1 MRSKIYTPLP
11 KYMRKKAQ
19 RVTKLINEWNKAGM
33 TSNDLEISKDLLSD
47 FYENIGK
54 TPKDTQ
60 LASDRI
66 RLSRSEKE
74 EYNKILDYILHN
86 DDVDIS
92 KRMMKN
98 KMIRDTW
105 NEQNKEVYEKV
116 KAQYDQV
123 YDEQSFIK
131 FVDRMNMSK
140 SNSFLRYVFSS
151 DQMAHL
157 YSGAYNARMTEAE
170 VNRKIAEQY
179 DLMEKNEAHLFKNN
193 EAEASDILYE
203 RLIGIIEDKEKE
215 YKQQHPKAKNFR
227 LRKRKK

>member
-1 MRSKIYTPLP
+1 MQ
-11 KYMRKKAQ
+11 KKAQ
-19 RVTKLINEWNKAGM
+19 RVTQLINEWNKAGM
-33 TSNDLEISKDLLSD
+33 TSNDLEVSKDLLSD
-47 FYENIGK
+47 FYDNIGK
-54 TPKDTQ
+54 SVKDNQ

-66 RLSRSEKE
+66 RLSKSEKE
-74 EYNKILDYILHN
+74 EYNKILDYILRN

-92 KRMMKN
+92 KRMLKN
-98 KMIRDTW
+98 QMIRDTW

-131 FVDRMNMSK
+131 FVDRMNISK

-193 EAEASDILYE
+193 EYEARDILYE

-215 YKQQHPKAKNFR
+215 YKQEHPKAKDFR

>member
-1 MRSKIYTPLP
+1 MKSKIYKPMP
-11 KYMRKKAQ
+11 KYMQKKAQ
-19 RVTKLINEWNKAGM
+19 RVTQLINEWNNACM
-33 TSNDLEISKDLLSD
+33 TSNDLEVSKDLLSD

-54 TPKDTQ
+54 TVKDTQ

-66 RLSRSEKE
+66 RLSKSEKE
-74 EYNKILDYILHN
+74 EYNKILDYILYN
-86 DDVDIS
+86 EDVDIS
-92 KRMMKN
+92 KRMLKN
-98 KMIRDTW
+98 QMIRDTW

-131 FVDRMNMSK
+131 FVDRMNISK

-151 DQMAHL
+151 DQLAHL

-170 VNRKIAEQY
+170 VNKKIAEQY

-193 EAEASDILYE
+193 EAEANDILYE
-203 RLIGIIEDKEKE
+203 RIIKIIEEKEIE
-215 YKQQHPKAKNFR
+215 YKQEHPKAIDLR

>member
-11 KYMRKKAQ
+11 KYMQKKAQ

-33 TSNDLEISKDLLSD
+33 TSNDLEVSKDLLSD

-54 TPKDTQ
+54 TVKDTQ

-131 FVDRMNMSK
+131 FVDRMNISK

-151 DQMAHL
+151 DQLAHL
-157 YSGAYNARMTEAE
+157 YSGAYNARMTEAD

-193 EAEASDILYE
+193 EAEASDILFE
-203 RLIGIIEDKEKE
+203 RIMGIIEEKEVE
-215 YKQQHPKAKNFR
+215 YKQQHPKAKNLR

>member
-1 MRSKIYTPLP
+1 MKSKIYTPLP
-11 KYMRKKAQ
+11 KYMQKKAQ
-19 RVTKLINEWNKAGM
+19 RVTNMINEWNKADM
-33 TSNDLEISKDLLSD
+33 TSNDLEVAKDLLSD
-47 FYENIGK
+47 FYDNIGK
-54 TPKDTQ
+54 SVKDNQ

-66 RLSRSEKE
+66 RLSKSEKE

-92 KRMMKN
+92 KRMLKN
-98 KMIRDTW
+98 QMIRDTW

-131 FVDRMNMSK
+131 FVDRMNISK

-193 EAEASDILYE
+193 EAEARDILYE
-203 RLIGIIEDKEKE
+203 RVIGIIEEKEIE
-215 YKQQHPKAKNFR
+215 YKQLHPKAKNLR

>member
-1 MRSKIYTPLP
+1 MKSKIYKPMP
-11 KYMRKKAQ
+11 KYMQKKAQ
-19 RVTKLINEWNKAGM
+19 RVTQLINEWNKAGM
-33 TSNDLEISKDLLSD
+33 TSNDLEVSKDLLSD

-54 TPKDTQ
+54 TVKDTQ

-66 RLSRSEKE
+66 RLSKSEKE
-74 EYNKILDYILHN
+74 EYNKILDYILYN
-86 DDVDIS
+86 EDVDIS
-92 KRMMKN
+92 KRMLKN
-98 KMIRDTW
+98 QMIRDTW

-131 FVDRMNMSK
+131 FVDRMNISK

-151 DQMAHL
+151 DQLAHL

-170 VNRKIAEQY
+170 VNKKIAEQY

-193 EAEASDILYE
+193 EAEANDILYE
-203 RLIGIIEDKEKE
+203 RIIKIIEEKEIE
-215 YKQQHPKAKNFR
+215 YKQEHPKAIDLR

>member
-1 MRSKIYTPLP
+1 MKSKIYKPMP

-19 RVTKLINEWNKAGM
+19 RVTQLINEWNKAGM
-33 TSNDLEISKDLLSD
+33 TSNDLEVSKDLLSD

-54 TPKDTQ
+54 TVKDTQ

-66 RLSRSEKE
+66 RLSKSEKE
-74 EYNKILDYILHN
+74 EYNKILDYILYN
-86 DDVDIS
+86 EDVDIS
-92 KRMMKN
+92 KRMLKN
-98 KMIRDTW
+98 QMIRDTW

-131 FVDRMNMSK
+131 FVDRMNISK

-151 DQMAHL
+151 DQLAHL

-170 VNRKIAEQY
+170 VNKKIAEQY

-193 EAEASDILYE
+193 EAEANDILYE
-203 RLIGIIEDKEKE
+203 RIIKIIEEKEIE
-215 YKQQHPKAKNFR
+215 YKQEHPKAIDLR